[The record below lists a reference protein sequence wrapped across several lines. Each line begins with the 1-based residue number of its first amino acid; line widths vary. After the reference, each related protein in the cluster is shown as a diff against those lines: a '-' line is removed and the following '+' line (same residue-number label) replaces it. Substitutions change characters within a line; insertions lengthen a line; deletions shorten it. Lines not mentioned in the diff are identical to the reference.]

1 MANVMR
7 SVLRQGRSTE
17 AVTRYRFCE
26 INKTLRW
33 SEIVARPP
41 FNALFSRGAS
51 LTPEPVPKAYD
62 YAVVRIIDNDL
73 LLAEAFDQTRDALQ
87 FTLTSE
93 PRLEGCLKLCVLDRL
108 LDAVKKTV
116 DIDLFLLANC
126 EFYDVRVLFSVS

>member
-62 YAVVRIIDNDL
+62 YSVVRIIDNDL
-73 LLAEAFDQTRDALQ
+73 FLSDAFDQPWDAFKFILQ
-87 FTLTSE
+87 CETLID
-93 PRLEGCLKLCVLDRL
+93 GCLK
-108 LDAVKKTV
+108 
-116 DIDLFLLANC
+116 
-126 EFYDVRVLFSVS
+126 